1 MLLNIDQDDFG
12 DGLSYRIGDL
22 RVHLKLILSLLLA
35 GLAVLFVVQ
44 NVAVVEVRFL
54 LWGFQ
59 MTLSLFI
66 FLLFAGG
73 IIVGWVLHSYWG
85 YRRKTAAAIAPHK
98 VP

>member
-1 MLLNIDQDDFG
+1 M
-12 DGLSYRIGDL
+12 
-22 RVHLKLILSLLLA
+22 HLKLILSLLLA

-73 IIVGWVLHSYWG
+73 IIVGWVLHSYWL
-85 YRRKTAAAIAPHK
+85 YRRKTATAIAPHK

>member
-1 MLLNIDQDDFG
+1 M
-12 DGLSYRIGDL
+12 
-22 RVHLKLILSLLLA
+22 HLKLILSLLLA

-73 IIVGWVLHSYWG
+73 VIVGWVLHSYWM
-85 YRRKTAAAIAPHK
+85 YRRRVATVITPQK
-98 VP
+98 VKP

>member
-1 MLLNIDQDDFG
+1 M
-12 DGLSYRIGDL
+12 
-22 RVHLKLILSLLLA
+22 HLKLILSLLLA

-73 IIVGWVLHSYWG
+73 VIVGWVLHSYWM
-85 YRRKTAAAIAPHK
+85 YRRRVATAITPQK
-98 VP
+98 VKP